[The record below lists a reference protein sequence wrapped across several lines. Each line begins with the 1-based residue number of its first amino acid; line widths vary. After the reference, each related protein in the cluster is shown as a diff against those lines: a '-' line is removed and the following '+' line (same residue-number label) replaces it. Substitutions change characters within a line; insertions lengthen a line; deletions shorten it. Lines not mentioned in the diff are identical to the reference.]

1 MGAKGAG
8 ARNVNGATA
17 DVAVVES
24 DAGSWASVCLNCSTP
39 LSGPFCSHCGQ
50 RAMPPHPTVR
60 ELAGDAYHELVGW
73 DGKVAATLRLLVTRP
88 GELTRVLLEGGR
100 ARYIPPVRLYLLCSV
115 LYFLVAATVASPI
128 GQLQFGIGVEFSESQ
143 PEMTAG
149 EAAWAKA
156 VVNGL
161 AALSAEERAALD
173 AEMAGAPSLVRPFLV
188 AMAED
193 YRGLSRRVIETMP
206 RALFVLIPALALIL
220 ALFHRRRPYPDH
232 LYFAIHLQAF
242 IFLMLAVSAV
252 AQTPGSSPLMVTVQL
267 ATALWILIYAVVAQ
281 RRVYGGTWLAT
292 GLKAIGAA
300 ALYGM
305 LWSLTSVLVTFWALR
320 QR

>member
-1 MGAKGAG
+1 MGAKGAA
-8 ARNVNGATA
+8 ARNVDCATA

-39 LSGPFCSHCGQ
+39 LSGPFCSNCGQ

-115 LYFLVAATVASPI
+115 LYFLVAASVSSPI
-128 GQLQFGIGVEFSESQ
+128 GQLQFGVGVEFSESE
-143 PEMTAG
+143 PGMEAG

-161 AALSAEERAALD
+161 ASLSAEERAALD
-173 AEMAGAPSLVRPFLV
+173 QEMARAPSLLRPLLV

-220 ALFHRRRPYPDH
+220 SLFHRRRPYPDH

-242 IFLMLAVSAV
+242 VFLVLIASALAQAAGSRPMMAI
-252 AQTPGSSPLMVTVQL
+252 AQIV
-267 ATALWILIYAVVAQ
+267 TALWILVYAVIAQ
-281 RRVYGGTWLAT
+281 RRVYGGSWLVTA
-292 GLKAIGAA
+292 LKAIGAA
-300 ALYGM
+300 ALYAT
-305 LWSLTSVLVTFWALR
+305 LWSLTSVLVTLWASR
-320 QR
+320 GH